1 MLLQRGSDI
10 NSKNNRNQTA
20 LHLAAY
26 KGHTRIAIVLVA
38 KGIDIN
44 IEDNDELNG
53 CNTALHVAARMSNI
67 DIARILLARG
77 ITIDDDIDW
86 WYAPM
91 ALEDRQLTD
100 CRPLISTYKKRT

>member
-26 KGHTRIAIVLVA
+26 KGHTRIVIVLVS

-53 CNTALHVAARMSNI
+53 CNTALHVAARMSNT

-77 ITIDDDIDW
+77 IRIDDDIDW
-86 WYAPM
+86 YAPM
-91 ALEDRQLTD
+91 ALQDRQVTD
-100 CRPLISTYKKRT
+100 CRPLILTYKKRT